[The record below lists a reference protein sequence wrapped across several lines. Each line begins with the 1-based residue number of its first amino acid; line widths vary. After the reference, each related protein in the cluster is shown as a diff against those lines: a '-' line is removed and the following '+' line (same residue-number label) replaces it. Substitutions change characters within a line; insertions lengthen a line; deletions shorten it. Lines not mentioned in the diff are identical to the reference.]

1 MPSGANYAITIT
13 NLKCHRCLL
22 QIKIDDHQIPGGFWL
37 NPYEKNTIER
47 STTQAKK
54 FKFYAIA
61 DAPQESGINRWP
73 SEQNGVIE
81 VVFTP
86 EKADMKI
93 ICVGA
98 YGMSSIAPMSTRAI
112 TCSFETTDSEFRT
125 MALKS
130 FNADCGTILLDGWKP
145 LGNRNMR
152 LIEYGIQDGS
162 RVHVNFGGKGGT
174 IFNPDGSQQGF
185 TNVCHDIELDPML
198 TASLKLRLVAREGEG
213 VLPSTETCTPLA
225 RTTLTPPPVPIY

>member
-1 MPSGANYAITIT
+1 M
-13 NLKCHRCLL
+13 
-22 QIKIDDHQIPGGFWL
+22 

-174 IFNPDGSQQGF
+174 IFNPELSSSAKTTISKIDPKWRAGATTLENGSQQGF